1 MIMGQVHVD
10 GSVRLTAADE
20 ALRQVTGLSDAVLP
34 GDGINVAS
42 YRSGHFA
49 VASVEGAIWQV
60 TMPGMGAP
68 PTLGASFTILSPG
81 VSSGPV
87 SLNLNGSGPYPLRVG
102 PDSILDWATV
112 ATGSILALTFD
123 GSGFQVMN
131 HRTRGPRPCPPGM
144 IEVNSEFCMD
154 VLPSTTTSDFFD
166 SAIACGQRG
175 LRLCSWAEFT
185 VGCELRSVL
194 GITILGQYEWV
205 GSSCNENGNAR
216 VSGLS
221 SCTSTGCTPAT
232 GGVGR
237 VHRCCTER

>member
-1 MIMGQVHVD
+1 MKRLSALSILLLPVMIMGQVHVD

-131 HRTRGPRPCPPGM
+131 HRTRGPRP
-144 IEVNSEFCMD
+144 
-154 VLPSTTTSDFFD
+154 FFD